1 MIWVKLLVPKCMMK
15 NKLDN
20 LSVQTMGK
28 SAALL
33 HFILAK

>member
-1 MIWVKLLVPKCMMK
+1 MILVKFIVPKCIMK

-20 LSVQTMGK
+20 LSVQTMGE